1 MTDTPYN
8 TVHLT
13 GRLLDPAG
21 RPLTGRILCEPI
33 PEYVLEDG
41 ETDRR
46 LWAGAVETHLDE
58 QGRISLHLMPERYKL
73 KFQVTT
79 AAGLPANIHP
89 VTVELRA
96 DAQLPAL
103 LWDSAT
109 EAEQPN
115 LIDRLIVLRREPGE
129 IVVSTKS
136 FTAPKEK

>member
-21 RPLTGRILCEPI
+21 RPLNGRILCEPI

-58 QGRISLHLMPERYKL
+58 QGRISLHLIPERYKL

-89 VTVELRA
+89 VIVELRA